1 VSGVAHRIFLAAAG
15 MTGKRFG
22 ILVASS
28 LIATSTI
35 ISAALTAGGYGPL
48 AGLLGTASGQTTQAA
63 DAAASAGPSP
73 PPAPKSA
80 AKKAAPRAAPAAQQ
94 AAPVPTSAPA
104 ATPPTTTAP
113 TPHKESPSPTPP
125 TAKLGRIKHV
135 FVITLSSP
143 GYDRTWGAN
152 SQMPYLADT
161 LRPKGELLSSY
172 SLLTNQGLPNYI
184 AMVSGQGPNKLT
196 RANCPKYKEFPVG
209 TEPNDYGLVPGAG
222 CVYPQ
227 DALTIGDQ
235 LNSGGLTWRGYMEDM
250 ADDNGPHSC
259 VHPGTDEADRP
270 PVGGYAARLNP
281 FIYFHSLL
289 DLGACAIN
297 DIPLD
302 GLPDGSVNG
311 LDDDL
316 KSASTTPNLSFIS
329 PNLCH
334 DGIPNECAKGAPDGP
349 ASADGFLAK
358 WVSRILDSPAYEQG
372 GLVIITFGE
381 AHPPDGTDDPERV
394 GTLLLSPYLPG
405 GSGDG
410 VGYGPYSMLRSIDD
424 LFSAAH
430 LGYANST
437 ELPSFAPALLGS
449 GD

>member
-48 AGLLGTASGQTTQAA
+48 AGLLGTASGQTSQAS
-63 DAAASAGPSP
+63 DAASAGPSP
-73 PPAPKSA
+73 PPPPKAPATSA
-80 AKKAAPRAAPAAQQ
+80 APQAAPAPQHAV
-94 AAPVPTSAPA
+94 PVPTSAPA
-104 ATPPTTTAP
+104 ATPPTTTTPA
-113 TPHKESPSPTPP
+113 PHKKSPSSTPP

-135 FVITLSSP
+135 LVITLSSP
-143 GYDRTWGAN
+143 GYDQTWGSS

-172 SLLTNQGLPNYI
+172 SLLTTQGLPNYI
-184 AMVSGQGPNKLT
+184 AMVGGQAPNKLT
-196 RANCPKYKEFPVG
+196 KANCARYKEFPVG
-209 TEPNDYGLVPGAG
+209 TEPNDYGLVSGAG

-259 VHPGTDEADRP
+259 VHPGTDEADQP

-302 GLPDGSVNG
+302 GLPEGSVNG
-311 LDDDL
+311 LQDDL
-316 KSASTTPNLSFIS
+316 KKASTTPNFSFIS

-334 DGIPNECAKGAPDGP
+334 AGVPNQCRDGKDP
-349 ASADGFLAK
+349 AANADDFLAK
-358 WVSRILDSPAYEQG
+358 WVPRILGSPGYQQG

-381 AHPPDGTDDPERV
+381 AHPPEGTDDPKRV
-394 GTLLLSPYLPG
+394 GTLLLSPYLTG

-410 VGYGPYSMLRSIDD
+410 VGYDPYSMLRSIDD

-430 LGYANST
+430 LGYANSA